1 MDAQEF
7 VGRRAAFD
15 DCLSAVAWRAGVT
28 GCEVGSKRMANNIEI
43 TDDIKAVERWE
54 NEGGKV
60 SPSTGLWTSVKRFIT
75 ERASRE
81 RQVIDSQKSF
91 GEQRGNFS

>member
-1 MDAQEF
+1 
-7 VGRRAAFD
+7 
-15 DCLSAVAWRAGVT
+15 
-28 GCEVGSKRMANNIEI
+28 MANNIAI

-60 SPSTGLWTSVKRFIT
+60 SPSTLWTSLKSFRT

-91 GEQRGNFS
+91 GHQRGNFSGSNFRRVVYET